1 MKKMRMWYAKE
12 LAAWLI
18 AALLVPCAVFAEE
31 ATTNPPETATSVP
44 ETPTNAPETPTSVP
58 ETATAEPE
66 EAPTDAPTTPEATAE
81 ETPEISLI
89 DEGWEALPGQTIA
102 LALPYSYAFGET
114 RLTSNEYLWQDEQG
128 ASLIELSYEDWLSG
142 RYPGAFTGEIAGALA
157 EVEVRLLA
165 GEDASYLFGLTG
177 DLSSR
182 PVNGAFLSA
191 YALFEGLTIRH
202 DATPGAYRLRFEIY
216 YTDRVGHTN
225 RGGEPIRERVT
236 LVVGDGGEVTPN
248 PDETPVPSESP
259 MPTDSPEPTDAPD
272 PEAGKLMLGEVRGT
286 PEFSAKKT
294 GSLQVPMSFVLD
306 ATRVYSNRD
315 DSGNYVPWA
324 RDAAYGGEILS
335 YIEYLALEVTPE
347 MAADISCPLEM
358 GEQGVAHAIIENGV
372 NHGYAVFDNLK
383 VKSTASNG
391 VQPVTFLATYRLAG
405 SEELSEAEISLN
417 VNVTGISTGGG
428 GGGGYVSPTT
438 MPQARLMVEKIATD
452 PANVTAGDR
461 FDLVFTIR
469 NTSQKQYVQ
478 NIRATVNVQDDVLL
492 PTSGSNTVYIDRID
506 ANSTYELRYP
516 VSSNLSV
523 PETALKVDVMFEYED
538 QAVTSQSASQTLN
551 IQVAQLQRIKV
562 DDPIVDST
570 APTAGDSYDISLQVI
585 NEGRTTLYNVTVTAK
600 ADNENLALPAS
611 YYLGNME
618 SGSAKKA
625 ELSVVPL
632 VSGQYELELE
642 VSYEDGTGKPYTLTR
657 PVSFWCEAEQTY
669 DDNSWSLP
677 TNDPTDDYASEES
690 KTMEILSLMPW
701 WLYAAAAALVVLIVA
716 AIGVS
721 AHSRHVKA
729 LEDDEMD

>member
-1 MKKMRMWYAKE
+1 MKKMRMWYAKA

-347 MAADISCPLEM
+347 MAADIS
-358 GEQGVAHAIIENGV
+358 
-372 NHGYAVFDNLK
+372 
-383 VKSTASNG
+383 
-391 VQPVTFLATYRLAG
+391 
-405 SEELSEAEISLN
+405 
-417 VNVTGISTGGG
+417 
-428 GGGGYVSPTT
+428 
-438 MPQARLMVEKIATD
+438 
-452 PANVTAGDR
+452 
-461 FDLVFTIR
+461 
-469 NTSQKQYVQ
+469 
-478 NIRATVNVQDDVLL
+478 
-492 PTSGSNTVYIDRID
+492 
-506 ANSTYELRYP
+506 
-516 VSSNLSV
+516 
-523 PETALKVDVMFEYED
+523 
-538 QAVTSQSASQTLN
+538 
-551 IQVAQLQRIKV
+551 
-562 DDPIVDST
+562 
-570 APTAGDSYDISLQVI
+570 
-585 NEGRTTLYNVTVTAK
+585 
-600 ADNENLALPAS
+600 
-611 YYLGNME
+611 
-618 SGSAKKA
+618 
-625 ELSVVPL
+625 
-632 VSGQYELELE
+632 
-642 VSYEDGTGKPYTLTR
+642 
-657 PVSFWCEAEQTY
+657 
-669 DDNSWSLP
+669 
-677 TNDPTDDYASEES
+677 
-690 KTMEILSLMPW
+690 
-701 WLYAAAAALVVLIVA
+701 
-716 AIGVS
+716 
-721 AHSRHVKA
+721 
-729 LEDDEMD
+729 